1 MTNCCENNCTRMIFY
16 KMQNLQRKE
25 ALNQK
30 VEENKP
36 VLELKNT
43 GKKVCQ
49 NIWKELFWFYP
60 PCQCALTSIHLYYYI
75 TLYYYLPALGMSP
88 GATKPFPTSP
98 WDIVT
103 LIKYIWKY
111 EISATMRYETMKYLN
126 FGNVGNGNISAFDNF
141 GVRKKSKN

>member
-1 MTNCCENNCTRMIFY
+1 MIFY

-49 NIWKELFWFYP
+49 NIWKELFYFTPHVNAPYSP
-60 PCQCALTSIHLYYYI
+60 SLVVHFASGRLAARLTPYVL
-75 TLYYYLPALGMSP
+75 LLLLQVD
-88 GATKPFPTSP
+88 K
-98 WDIVT
+98 
-103 LIKYIWKY
+103 
-111 EISATMRYETMKYLN
+111 
-126 FGNVGNGNISAFDNF
+126 
-141 GVRKKSKN
+141 